1 MQLRLGKKRNSLTPL
16 LSMAGFLVPTLSVA
30 CPDLQRFY
38 DGPES
43 QPAALVEAFEGL
55 LDQCYSNS
63 EYFALNGAAYL
74 RMGDLLRALENLERA
89 LLLDP
94 NNGSAAVD
102 FAEVLYR
109 QGQVNNAIE
118 VNAQLLS
125 RNDLP
130 EDLRDAI
137 SSRQRRWRRDRNQG
151 SLSLGTA
158 VGYDNNLNSA
168 PIADQLALTL
178 SGNPVLFDVSP
189 DFQAAG
195 ATYAR
200 LTGAGAL
207 LSVGQSVNSSLTAS
221 ITGRF
226 SEDSD
231 YDLIQGS
238 ARYRLVDS
246 SDRPAWNA
254 TFGLDHLVWGGN
266 TVFSS
271 ATIRAGYLL
280 RDFGACRVYPRL
292 AMQYQKYEAQELLS
306 GYEYFLGLGSECDVA
321 IGGALNRF
329 GLEFGALRNQSRH
342 SGRLGGDRQG
352 WQTNFFWQRTLGAGQ
367 VMGQYQFTKFNDEEG
382 YSPLFKNGARRR
394 ENLHSVYFSY
404 ALPLKSF
411 GGSAQFVST
420 AAYHNQT
427 SSIALFRT
435 RGASAEF
442 GVVWGF

>member
-1 MQLRLGKKRNSLTPL
+1 MQFPLGKKRNSLTSL
-16 LSMAGFLVPTLSVA
+16 LCLAGFLVPTLSFA
-30 CPDLQRFY
+30 CPDLQKFY
-38 DGPES
+38 DSLES
-43 QPAALVEAFEGL
+43 KPAALVESLEDL
-55 LDQCYSNS
+55 LDQCYANS

-74 RMGDLLRALENLERA
+74 RMGDLLRALESLERA

-125 RNDLP
+125 RDDLP
-130 EDLRDAI
+130 EDLREAI
-137 SSRQRRWRRDRNQG
+137 SSRQRRWRRDRTQG
-151 SLSLGTA
+151 SLSFGTV

-189 DFQAAG
+189 DFRASGAA
-195 ATYAR
+195 YAR
-200 LTGAGAL
+200 FTGAGTL
-207 LSVGQSVNSSLTAS
+207 LSVGQNVNSSLTAS
-221 ITGRF
+221 MTGRF
-226 SEDSD
+226 SKESD

-238 ARYRLVDS
+238 ARYRLSDS

-266 TVFSS
+266 TVFTS

-280 RDFGACRVYPRL
+280 KDFGACRVYPRL

-306 GYEYFLGLGSECDVA
+306 GYEYFLGPGSECDVA

-329 GLEFGALRNQSRH
+329 GLEFGALRNRAKY
-342 SGRLGGDRQG
+342 SGRLGGDRKG
-352 WQTNFFWQRTLGAGQ
+352 WQTNFFWQRAVGSGQ

-382 YSPLFKNGARRR
+382 YSLLFKNGVRRK

-404 ALPLKSF
+404 ARPIKSL
-411 GGSAQFVST
+411 GVTTQFLGT
-420 AAYHNQT
+420 AAYHNQK
-427 SSIALFRT
+427 SSIGLFRT
-435 RGASAEF
+435 RGASVEL